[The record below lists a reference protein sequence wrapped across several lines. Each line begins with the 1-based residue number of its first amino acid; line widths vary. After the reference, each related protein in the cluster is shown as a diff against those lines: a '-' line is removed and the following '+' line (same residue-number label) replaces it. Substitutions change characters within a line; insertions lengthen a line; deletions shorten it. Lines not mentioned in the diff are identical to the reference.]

1 MSRARRGSPC
11 LLVGWGGLVT
21 AIAIPKRFAAAV
33 ERLWVRRFARTRL
46 LRNRAAID
54 RRAGRARELQRRHS
68 KVPRMMVS
76 FVPTA
81 PDSQPWPTLINT
93 YAGVAES
100 DRDGSTPDQLAKS
113 MLDGRRVCG
122 HGRSPVERLA
132 AVARDLRSPSPR
144 KREAPMWSPLL
155 RPPRSADLAHRR
167 SALTIR
173 QATVR
178 GFGQPGRMPDVM
190 PSIRRSGTAR
200 GAQEVDDVSMR
211 SWIGG
216 G

>member
-21 AIAIPKRFAAAV
+21 AIAIPKRLQLPLSACGSAGSPALACCATV
-33 ERLWVRRFARTRL
+33 LRLT
-46 LRNRAAID
+46 
-54 RRAGRARELQRRHS
+54 GEQARELQRRHS